1 MRKYKITRH
10 AIKPTRSE
18 MYNDFFSGKIKYFA
32 LYKMVGA
39 SCQNYFTFQSY
50 YNLAS
55 KFKSTHK
62 LCPFKTRMTTFI
74 YELNKAK
81 NSDDLTIKE

>member
-1 MRKYKITRH
+1 
-10 AIKPTRSE
+10 
-18 MYNDFFSGKIKYFA
+18 
-32 LYKMVGA
+32 MVEA

-55 KFKSTHK
+55 KFKSTRK
-62 LCPFKTRMTTFI
+62 LYPFKTRMTTL